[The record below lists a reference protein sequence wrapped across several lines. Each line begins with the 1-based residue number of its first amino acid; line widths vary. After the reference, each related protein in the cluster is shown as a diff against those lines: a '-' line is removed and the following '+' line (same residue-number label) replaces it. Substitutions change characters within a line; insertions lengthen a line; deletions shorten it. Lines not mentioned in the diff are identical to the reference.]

1 MGAADL
7 MPPPEGVNH
16 MRSGGLVTTLESVAK
31 RLLDTQVAG
40 FTRRAGPET
49 ILHGHIRRP
58 PTESR
63 HRPRHHP

>member
-1 MGAADL
+1 

-40 FTRRAGPET
+40 VPGRGAGMDW
-49 ILHGHIRRP
+49 
-58 PTESR
+58 
-63 HRPRHHP
+63 